1 MILIEC
7 NQCFYE
13 LKFGTNCLIYLD
25 EFLHISDIEEK
36 ERKLFGLLIIKSGF
50 NYLSFDEKQR
60 LFETLKREKGIKYI
74 QELMDKIQI
83 DSFGE
88 YKTIN
93 QIVYEDLL
101 SKAIGEV
108 GISKQD
114 FDMLSPH
121 EVDLIYKGYIQKKQ
135 LEANCSLIALRKS
148 KDNNANLIC
157 LIGGDGY
164 AQSTLTERQDTF
176 NTLGI

>member
-1 MILIEC
+1 
-7 NQCFYE
+7 
-13 LKFGTNCLIYLD
+13 
-25 EFLHISDIEEK
+25 
-36 ERKLFGLLIIKSGF
+36 
-50 NYLSFDEKQR
+50 
-60 LFETLKREKGIKYI
+60 
-74 QELMDKIQI
+74 MDKIQI

-148 KDNNANLIC
+148 NDNNTNLIC
-157 LIGGDGY
+157 LMGGDGY
-164 AQSTLTERQDTF
+164 TQSTLTERQDTF
-176 NTLGI
+176 DALGI